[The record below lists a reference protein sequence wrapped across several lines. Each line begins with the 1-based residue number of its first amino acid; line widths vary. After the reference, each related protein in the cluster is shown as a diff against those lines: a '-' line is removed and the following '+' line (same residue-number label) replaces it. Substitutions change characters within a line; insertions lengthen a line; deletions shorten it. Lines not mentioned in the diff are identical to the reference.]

1 MTTGYRF
8 SANTGF
14 LWKDRPFLDR
24 IRAAA
29 AAGFDAVEF
38 HDEAQAEDAGR
49 LEDVLS
55 ETRLPVLGLNVRMGE
70 SSGCA
75 AIPERADEARRD
87 IDAAVAVASRIGAG
101 AVHVLAGKT
110 DAADAERAYLAS
122 LRHALAASDLT
133 ILIEPIC
140 RQGIPGYF
148 LNSLDQARRILREID
163 HPRLKILFDCYHIE
177 TEHGDVVGRFRS
189 AVSDVGHVQIAS
201 VPARQEPEFGLAAGL
216 DYALVLPA
224 FREAGYHGAFGCEY
238 RPATTTDAG
247 LVWRKAVPA

>member
-1 MTTGYRF
+1 MTTRYRL

-14 LWKDRPFLDR
+14 LWKDRPFLER
-24 IRAAA
+24 IKAAA
-29 AAGFDAVEF
+29 AAGFDALEF

-49 LEDVLS
+49 LKDVLS
-55 ETRLPVLGLNVRMGE
+55 EAGLPILGLNIHMGE

-110 DAADAERAYLAS
+110 QAADAERTYLAN

-148 LNSLDQARRILREID
+148 LNSLDQAQRILREID

-177 TEHGDVVGRFRS
+177 TEHGDVVNRFRDCI
-189 AVSDVGHVQIAS
+189 ADVGHVQIAS
-201 VPARQEPEFGLAAGL
+201 VPARQEPQFGPDAVL
-216 DYALVLPA
+216 DYGRALPA
-224 FREAGYHGAFGCEY
+224 FREAGYQGQFGCEY

-247 LVWRKAVPA
+247 LVWRDSLPS